1 MASHWRLAFFAL
13 ASWWCSRPAP
23 AAEIFRVATYNVESY
38 LDQPLGG
45 RPVKSAEARAKVR
58 EALLAMGA
66 DVVALQEMGGTNALL
81 ELRASLAAEGLAYPY
96 WEHVTGHDTNIHVA
110 VLSRFP
116 ITARHPHTNDS
127 FLFLGRR
134 FQVARGFAEVD
145 IQVSPRYSFTLFTGH
160 LKSRRPSTAADEAEL
175 REQEALI
182 LREKITTRLTA
193 SPDANLLVLGDF
205 NDTKDARAIRAL
217 IGRGR
222 LALVD
227 TRPAE
232 RNGDD
237 LPNPN
242 PRFEPRQVAWTH
254 YYGKEDSY
262 SRVDYILLSRGLA
275 REWDKSQTYV
285 LTLPNWGAA
294 SDHRPIVAGF
304 FAEDR

>member
-1 MASHWRLAFFAL
+1 M
-13 ASWWCSRPAP
+13 
-23 AAEIFRVATYNVESY
+23 ESY

-58 EALLAMGA
+58 EALLALRA
-66 DVVALQEMGGTNALL
+66 DVVALQEMGSTNALL
-81 ELRASLAAEGLAYPY
+81 ELRASLAAEGLAYPH

-116 ITARHPHTNDS
+116 IIARHPHTNDS
-127 FLFLGRR
+127 
-134 FQVARGFAEVD
+134 
-145 IQVSPRYSFTLFTGH
+145 
-160 LKSRRPSTAADEAEL
+160 L
-175 REQEALI
+175 REIIAD
-182 LREKITTRLTA
+182 RLKA
-193 SPDANLLVLGDF
+193 SPEANLLVLGDF
-205 NDTKDARAIRAL
+205 NDTKDSSSVRTL

-227 TRPAE
+227 TRPSE

-237 LPNPN
+237 HPNPN

-254 YYGKEDSY
+254 YYGKEDTY
-262 SRVDYILLSRGLA
+262 SRIDYILLSPGLA
-275 REWDKSQTYV
+275 REWDQRQTYV
-285 LTLPNWGAA
+285 LALPNWGTA